1 MGVTGTYVC
10 HDYDDVGGRNEWHTV
25 TITQLAPKSCIWR
38 NTAGVA
44 WALSATSDPLVW
56 ATGPDCCYY
65 EDGHKA
71 AKFTAK
77 NGAVISVAGP
87 GHESFVREHSIDLAE
102 TYNGQ
107 SFELAGSYECHAY
120 DEGGKNDWHYVTI
133 EQSETFTWKNKAG
146 ASWTLNRTDHPLI
159 LAVGEDCPYFEET
172 KTALFTCKGGEVV
185 SVAGPGNEPYL
196 KKRYT
201 HNCNST
207 AKDNEA
213 PGTSTVDAGSAQ
225 HIPGT
230 STTHI
235 PGFPGFPGTAAART
249 LLCCSLS

>member
-133 EQSETFTWKNKAG
+133 EQSG
-146 ASWTLNRTDHPLI
+146 
-159 LAVGEDCPYFEET
+159 V
-172 KTALFTCKGGEVV
+172 
-185 SVAGPGNEPYL
+185 
-196 KKRYT
+196 
-201 HNCNST
+201 
-207 AKDNEA
+207 A
-213 PGTSTVDAGSAQ
+213 PGSAS
-225 HIPGT
+225 HSPCAHCAIPGSNNLYGAT
-230 STTHI
+230 RNIHLEEQS
-235 PGFPGFPGTAAART
+235 RRVVD
-249 LLCCSLS
+249 S